1 MTVKISRNLH
11 QRMKLLKGEINL
23 LMNMKANK
31 TLNRVDSKQFV
42 EVYQQ
47 LKECK
52 RLLKEELNKAPIER
66 LLWKFIY
73 TFRNIL

>member
-66 LLWKFIY
+66 LL
-73 TFRNIL
+73 